1 MRRMGTSIRAR
12 LLWLALLA
20 VLPAMV
26 LILYL
31 IAEQHQAILRE
42 TEESAERLVRLASAQ
57 HEAIVEGAEQLLTG
71 LARLP
76 SVRRGD
82 TAACHA
88 FLADLL
94 PQYPRYANLGIFR
107 RDGRLLCSALPFAGS
122 VDASRSAYFRR
133 TLETRQF
140 AIGDYQ
146 TDGIARRPTLHFG
159 YPVTANGGPVQ
170 AVVFGALRLSWL
182 DDIVQETLLPPGS
195 LLVVFDQRGTI
206 LARKPK
212 DPTLI
217 GRTIPESVVARLSS
231 EQGRGTARAT
241 GIDGVERLYVF
252 GALRTPAKA
261 GRLYVSV
268 GIPEDAFLADVS
280 RGQRRT
286 LIALLVATLLAGAA
300 AWFGGEWLLA
310 RRLRRLA
317 HTAERFGKGELQ
329 TRTGLA
335 HSQDELGML
344 TRTLDDM
351 AAALEA
357 RERELDQNRF
367 FLEKAQ
373 EVAHIGSWI
382 SEPSASGRL
391 TWSSEAC
398 RIFGFAEHEFDGRVE
413 TFFRCVHPEDLERVQ
428 EASRA
433 ALAGEKPYRV
443 DHRIVRPDGSVHWV
457 HQRAEVL
464 RDAAGAPLSMVGVVQ
479 DISRRM
485 EREARIQHLAY
496 YDPLTGLPNRALLN
510 DRLQQAVAEAD
521 RHQRQV
527 GVMLLDLDRFK
538 DINDSLGHD
547 AGDQLLKSV
556 AERLAG
562 AVRKGDTVARLGGDE
577 FVVILP
583 DLVHTDDAARVAH
596 KVMEAFARPFH
607 LAQRELYVGTS
618 VGITI
623 YPYDDRNV
631 PNLMRNADIAMY
643 RAKEA
648 GRNAYQF
655 YTAEMTARVEE
666 RLAIENDLQRALRES
681 EFFLVYQP
689 IVDIRSERIVG
700 AEALLRWRHPDR
712 GTLLPERFIAL
723 AEETGLVVP
732 IGEWVLHAVCRQGA
746 EWQRRGLPDLRL
758 GINLAARHFRQ
769 PSLLHAV
776 RQAQAQ
782 TGFEPRHLELEMTE
796 GTLFGQDQPTALQ
809 LDTLS
814 EMGVSLAIDDF
825 GTGYSNLGYLQR
837 FPIRTLKID
846 QSFIRGVPDDPDST
860 AIATTIITLAHSLGM
875 RVVAEGVETA
885 DQLQFLRR
893 HHCDAYQGFYLSDPL
908 PPTELER
915 LLIAARTHP
924 RRVAAE

>member
-1 MRRMGTSIRAR
+1 
-12 LLWLALLA
+12 
-20 VLPAMV
+20 MV

-31 IAEQHQAILRE
+31 IVEQRQAILRE
-42 TEESAERLVRLASAQ
+42 TEESAQRLVRLAAAQ

-71 LARLP
+71 LGRL
-76 SVRRGD
+76 SAVHRGD
-82 TAACHA
+82 ATACHA
-88 FLADLL
+88 FLAELL
-94 PQYPRYANLGIFR
+94 PQYPRYANLGVLH
-107 RDGRLLCSALPFAGS
+107 RDGRLLCSALPFAGQ
-122 VDASRSAYFRR
+122 VDASRSNYFRR
-133 TLETRQF
+133 ALETRQF

-146 TDGIARRPTLHFG
+146 VDHITRRPALYFG
-159 YPVTANGGPVQ
+159 YPVSDSRGTVQ
-170 AVVFGALRLSWL
+170 AVVFGALKLSWL

-212 DPTLI
+212 DPALI
-217 GRTIPESVVARLSS
+217 GHTIPESVVATLSN
-231 EQGRGTARAT
+231 EQGRGAARAT
-241 GIDGVERLYVF
+241 GVDGVERLYVF

-268 GIPEDAFLADVS
+268 GLPEDAFLVEVS

-286 LIALLVATLLAGAA
+286 LIALLVTSLLVVSA

-310 RRLRRLA
+310 RRLRQLA
-317 HTAERFGKGELQ
+317 HTAERFGKGDLQ
-329 TRTGLA
+329 ARTGLA
-335 HSQDELGML
+335 YGQDELGVL

-351 AAALEA
+351 AAALET
-357 RERELDQNRF
+357 RTRELEQNRF

-382 SEPSASGRL
+382 SEPNANGRL
-391 TWSSEAC
+391 TWSSETH
-398 RIFGFAEHEFDGRVE
+398 RIFGFAEHEFDRRVA
-413 TFFRCVHPEDLERVQ
+413 TFFRCVHPDDLERVQ

-443 DHRIVRPDGSVHWV
+443 DHRIVRPDGSVCWV

-464 RDAAGAPLSMVGVVQ
+464 RDAAGAPVSMVGVVQ

-496 YDPLTGLPNRALLN
+496 YDPLTGLPNRALLH

-556 AERLAG
+556 SERLAG

-607 LAQRELYVGTS
+607 LLSRELYVGTS

-623 YPYDDRNV
+623 YPHDDRSV

-655 YTAEMTARVEE
+655 YTAEMTVRVEE
-666 RLAIENDLQRALRES
+666 RLAIENDLQRALREN

-700 AEALLRWRHPDR
+700 VEALLRWRHPTR

-732 IGEWVLHAVCRQGA
+732 IGEWVLQTACRQGA
-746 EWQRRGLPDLRL
+746 DWRQRGLPNLRI
-758 GINLAARHFRQ
+758 GVNLAARHFRQ

-782 TGFEPRHLELEMTE
+782 TGFELRHLELELTE
-796 GTLFGQDQPTALQ
+796 STLFGQDPPTISPLEV
-809 LDTLS
+809 LS

-846 QSFIRGVPDDPDST
+846 RSFIRGVPHDPDST

-885 DQLQFLRR
+885 EQLQFLRR
-893 HHCDAYQGFYLSDPL
+893 HHCDAYQGFYLADPL
-908 PPTELER
+908 PPTELEQM
-915 LLIAARTHP
+915 LVMPRTRP
-924 RRVAAE
+924 QRVAVD

>member
-1 MRRMGTSIRAR
+1 VRRMGTSIRAR

-20 VLPAMV
+20 VLPAMM

-31 IAEQHQAILRE
+31 IAEQRQAILRE

-82 TAACHA
+82 AAACNV

-94 PQYPRYANLGIFR
+94 PQYPRYANLGILR
-107 RDGRLLCSALPFAGS
+107 RDGRLLCSALPFIGS
-122 VDASRSAYFRR
+122 IDASRSAYFRR

-146 TDGIARRPTLHFG
+146 TDAITRRPTLHFG

-170 AVVFGALRLSWL
+170 AVVFGALRLNWL
-182 DDIVQETLLPPGS
+182 DDIVQDTLLPPDS
-195 LLVVFDQRGTI
+195 LLVVFDQRGKI

-212 DPTLI
+212 DPALI
-217 GRTIPESVVARLSS
+217 GRTIPESVVATLSN
-231 EQGRGTARAT
+231 EQGRGMVRAA
-241 GIDGVERLYVF
+241 GADGVQRVYVF

-261 GRLYVSV
+261 GRLYVAV

-286 LIALLVATLLAGAA
+286 LIALLVAGLLVAGA
-300 AWFGGEWLLA
+300 AWFGSEWLLA

-317 HTAERFGKGELQ
+317 DTAGRLGQGELQ
-329 TRTGLA
+329 ARTGLA
-335 HSQDELGML
+335 QGQDELGVL
-344 TRTLDDM
+344 ARTLDDM

-391 TWSSEAC
+391 TWSRETL
-398 RIFGFAEHEFDGRVE
+398 RIFGFAEHEFDGRVA
-413 TFFRCVHPEDLERVQ
+413 TFFRCVHPDDLERVQ

-433 ALAGEKPYRV
+433 ALTGEKTYRV
-443 DHRIVRPDGSVHWV
+443 DHRIVRPDGSVRWV

-538 DINDSLGHD
+538 DINDSLGHE

-583 DLVHTDDAARVAH
+583 DLAHTDDAARVAH

-607 LAQRELYVGTS
+607 LQSRELYVGTS

-623 YPYDDRNV
+623 YPHDDKSV

-648 GRNAYQF
+648 GRNSYQF

-666 RLAIENDLQRALRES
+666 RLAIENDLQRALREN

-700 AEALLRWRHPDR
+700 AEALLRWRHPAR
-712 GTLLPERFIAL
+712 GTLLPERFIAI

-732 IGEWVLHAVCRQGA
+732 IGEWVLYDACRQGVD
-746 EWQRRGLPDLRL
+746 WQRHGLPSLRI

-776 RQAQAQ
+776 RQAQAH

-796 GTLFGQDQPTALQ
+796 GTLFGQDQPTASQ
-809 LDTLS
+809 LVALS

-846 QSFIRGVPDDPDST
+846 RSFIRGVPQDADST

-885 DQLQFLRR
+885 EQLQFLRR
-893 HHCDAYQGFYLSDPL
+893 HHCDAYQGAYLADPL
-908 PPTELER
+908 PPEELAQM
-915 LLIAARTHP
+915 LLAART
-924 RRVAAE
+924 RRVAAH